1 MTTPTAPTWQIS
13 IDSTAPPEW
22 EKFLQRCP
30 DGHFFAHPV
39 WTRAVCCHLPGARPI
54 WLTVRDGERLVAGM
68 VAVRR
73 VHRLFG
79 RLVSHFDG
87 TPGGPLVAPDL
98 TDPERDDLFQALVQA
113 YAHLRRQ
120 RNLAATL
127 TLNSYHERRYGHLLS
142 RSVWHRQGIP
152 TAFMPLA
159 GGLAHVEMHVL
170 KKNRRNERN
179 RSLKRG
185 CSYQVTVDPEI
196 LEAYYPIYYAA
207 TERWG
212 IEPIPSLLLRQ
223 LLTAGEGRAYLTC
236 VWYEGELI
244 GGHLNLHWC
253 DRVTVWNGATQPA
266 HDDKYP
272 ATLLIWADLEE
283 ACRRGASWLDLGG
296 SAGRAKLANFKRL
309 LGAQEEIR
317 GHYVLESSWL
327 RMWRRGQSW
336 LQRFGRPAATATS

>member
-1 MTTPTAPTWQIS
+1 MTTPKVPIRQIG
-13 IDSTAPPEW
+13 IDITPPPDW
-22 EKFLQRCP
+22 EAFLRRCP

-39 WTRAVCCHLPGARPI
+39 WTRVVCRHLAGVTPI
-54 WLTVRDGERLVAGM
+54 WLTARDGERLVAGM

-73 VHRLFG
+73 AHRLG
-79 RLVSHFDG
+79 YRLTSHFDG

-98 TDPERDDLFQALVQA
+98 PDPERDILFQQLVQT
-113 YAHLRRQ
+113 YARLRRQ

-127 TLNSYHERRYGHLLS
+127 TLDSCHEQRYGHLLS
-142 RSVWHRQGIP
+142 CSAWRRQEIP

-196 LEAYYPIYYAA
+196 LEAYYPIYLAA
-207 TERWG
+207 AARWG
-212 IEPIPSLLLRQ
+212 IAPVPSTLLRE
-223 LLTAGEGRAYLTC
+223 LLTASEDRAYFTC
-236 VWYEGELI
+236 VWYHGALI
-244 GGHLNLHWC
+244 GAHLNLHWH
-253 DRVTVWNGATQPA
+253 DRVTVWNGATQPV

-283 ACRRGASWLDLGG
+283 ACRREASWLDLGG
-296 SAGRAKLANFKRL
+296 SAGRTKLANFKRL

-327 RMWRRGQSW
+327 QMWRRGRGW
-336 LQRFGRPAATATS
+336 LQRFGRRPGTATW